1 MRLAGI
7 RTMPEGSG
15 LVKTMMRSRTRM
27 KRKGAKVSPWRT
39 PAVGEKGAVGP
50 SGVLTVAS

>member
-1 MRLAGI
+1 
-7 RTMPEGSG
+7 MPEGSG